1 MDINL
6 YDDNTYTIT
15 CPAFG
20 NAVAVKGTY
29 TMKNGVLTLSAKAE
43 DIKYIPNANRTSVEF
58 TVSADFQTLNT
69 NAFFDSTTLSF
80 AFVKN
85 N

>member
-58 TVSADFQTLNT
+58 TVSADLNIKYKRIFRF
-69 NAFFDSTTLSF
+69 NYFIICIC
-80 AFVKN
+80 KK
-85 N
+85 